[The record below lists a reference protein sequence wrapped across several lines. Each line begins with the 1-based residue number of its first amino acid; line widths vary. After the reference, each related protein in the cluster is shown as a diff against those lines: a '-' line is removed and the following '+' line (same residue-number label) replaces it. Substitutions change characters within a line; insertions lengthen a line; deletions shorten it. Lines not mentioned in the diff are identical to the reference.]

1 MSGAGRVGRL
11 LLVALVA
18 TASIGAAVPG
28 SGSAATSGDV
38 SSPVGSSQ
46 SPSGPPALEGSS
58 APAAAQ
64 APSVSIR
71 NVSVAPT
78 APAPD
83 EPVTV
88 DVTVANGGRTAYW
101 IEAVA
106 LRPAPDDPVAE
117 YTRVPDVGTLTPGS
131 RVQVP
136 LTHRFE
142 TAGTHRLRAVVY
154 FQPDDGVPR
163 RVVAPVVVEVAEPN
177 DRGPTVDVDVGR
189 AVVGSETTVD
199 VRVVNDLDSSLV
211 GGALSLSAPGV
222 DVADDR
228 RAFATVERGEA
239 LNASFEVV
247 PTRTGRSTATLALEY
262 TRGGGETRRVTRQV
276 PIEVAAGRVRLDAR
290 VNATDAGRVVVATV
304 LNRRSDPVTGLR
316 IRDRSDNVS
325 LTGRLDDPVPP
336 GATRTVRLP
345 LAGAATGEGAGVVPL
360 EATYRVDGRVGRS
373 RTRVRVSDPP
383 AEVTLTGVVVQRQ
396 GDRVHISGS
405 ASNVGLQPAQGV
417 LVGVVDGRRA
427 TPAAPQRDYFVGE
440 VGVSNF
446 VAFDVYATVQ
456 SGVEAVPVRVSYSS
470 DGRRRTTVV
479 EVPIGDGG
487 GAAAASVGPGGPG
500 GDGGGNPEGRP
511 GGGSS
516 GGGPLS
522 GPLSLVGAIL
532 GVVVLAA
539 GGYVVVRR
547 RRGGDGN

>member
-1 MSGAGRVGRL
+1 
-11 LLVALVA
+11 
-18 TASIGAAVPG
+18 
-28 SGSAATSGDV
+28 
-38 SSPVGSSQ
+38 
-46 SPSGPPALEGSS
+46 
-58 APAAAQ
+58 
-64 APSVSIR
+64 VSIR

-106 LRPAPDDPVAE
+106 LRPARDDPVVE

-136 LTHRFE
+136 LTHRFDDP
-142 TAGTHRLRAVVY
+142 GTHRLRAVVY

-163 RVVAPVVVEVAEPN
+163 RVVAPVVVEVADPDE
-177 DRGPTVDVDVGR
+177 RGPTVDVDVGR

-199 VRVVNDLDSSLV
+199 VRVVNDLDSPLV
-211 GGALSLSAPGV
+211 GGSLSLSAPGV
-222 DVADDR
+222 DVTDGR
-228 RAFATVERGEA
+228 RAFATVDRGEA
-239 LNASFEVV
+239 YDATFEVV
-247 PTRTGRSTATLALEY
+247 PTRTGRATATLALEY
-262 TRGGGETRRVTRQV
+262 SRAGGESRRVTRRV
-276 PIEVAAGRVRLDAR
+276 SMEVAAGRVRLDAR
-290 VNATDAGRVVVATV
+290 VNATDAGRAVAATV
-304 LNRRSDPVTGLR
+304 TNRRSDPIADVR
-316 IRDRSDNVS
+316 IRDRSDNVT
-325 LTGRLDDPVPP
+325 LTGRLDGPVPP
-336 GATRTVRLP
+336 GESRTVRLP
-345 LAGAATGEGAGVVPL
+345 LADGARAAGRIPL
-360 EATYRVDGRVGRS
+360 EATYRTEDGVGRS
-373 RTRVRVSDPP
+373 RTHVRVSDPP

-470 DGRRRTTVV
+470 DGRRRTTVI

-487 GAAAASVGPGGPG
+487 GAAAASVGAAGSG
-500 GDGGGNPEGRP
+500 GDGDPRSRP
-511 GGGSS
+511 DGGSS

-522 GPLSLVGAIL
+522 DPLPLVGAIL